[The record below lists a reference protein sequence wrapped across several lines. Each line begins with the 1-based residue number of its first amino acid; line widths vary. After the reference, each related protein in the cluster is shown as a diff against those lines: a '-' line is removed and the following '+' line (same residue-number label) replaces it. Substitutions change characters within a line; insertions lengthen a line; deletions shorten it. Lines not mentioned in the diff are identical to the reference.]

1 MLFGLDFW
9 KMFFIKKI
17 QMDQIGFMH
26 LENSTDFNF
35 LPLEIFQFWP
45 RDYDHVISD
54 VDEVI
59 EKWAWG

>member
-1 MLFGLDFW
+1 
-9 KMFFIKKI
+9 MFFIKKKI

-45 RDYDHVISD
+45 RDHVISD

-59 EKWAWG
+59 ENMVQNELEDNTW